1 MDSPSDCTLWGWKM
15 DLLRDPSFT
24 LLLHLSSLFRS
35 LTLWGAHS
43 PTQVFFFFHGCSA
56 KKQRGGPGRVN
67 SVSSSISRSS
77 DFQSEIPGV
86 GWGHCYR
93 QEPCLTDYPRP
104 TEIPRGI
111 LLCIQLM
118 EGQCY
123 GGIMVPDIAPDYVR
137 FSSLPL
143 KVRGNS
149 LILRLVVQYFSNRN
163 PSGFPPH
170 IFSNISLGVLPLL
183 IYWHVSHLEQ
193 KLFLYEALY
202 LIPYKQ

>member
-15 DLLRDPSFT
+15 DLLRD
-24 LLLHLSSLFRS
+24 LSHFSSIFL
-35 LTLWGAHS
+35 
-43 PTQVFFFFHGCSA
+43 VFFAAWPCGEHTVQLRYFFSSMA
-56 KKQRGGPGRVN
+56 ALQKQRGGPGRVN

-86 GWGHCYR
+86 GWGQCYR
-93 QEPCLTDYPRP
+93 QDPCLTDYPRP
-104 TEIPRGI
+104 TEIPQGI
-111 LLCIQLM
+111 LFCIQLM
-118 EGQCY
+118 EGQCC

-137 FSSLPL
+137 FSALSL

-170 IFSNISLGVLPLL
+170 IFFNISLGVLPLL
-183 IYWHVSHLEQ
+183 IYWHVSQLEQ
-193 KLFLYEALY
+193 KLFLHEALY
-202 LIPYKQ
+202 LILYKQ